1 MFQTLSKVERAEI
14 LIHIPNLIDDLQKIQ
29 FTLQVK
35 FSQCLPKGR
44 HSSIQETQDYSTDK
58 IILALVVETVKD
70 DIREILCNYIKN
82 CLVRVPDGNQADL
95 ISIGREI
102 FRDSFEEV
110 IIAALQEKKFRHAE
124 KVLKDTL
131 EV

>member
-1 MFQTLSKVERAEI
+1 
-14 LIHIPNLIDDLQKIQ
+14 
-29 FTLQVK
+29 
-35 FSQCLPKGR
+35 
-44 HSSIQETQDYSTDK
+44 
-58 IILALVVETVKD
+58 
-70 DIREILCNYIKN
+70 
-82 CLVRVPDGNQADL
+82 VPDGNQADL